1 MIHCYE
7 ALGLKIA
14 LDIGSGSVHLPDDI
28 AFEALKL
35 WDSHSTEEIAKLLR
49 RQFNSKLVDET
60 MEELLEMKA
69 EGLIDVSD
77 TYTEEELQR
86 EGPSVVKAMC
96 LLVAH
101 DCNMRCKYCF
111 ADTGE
116 FHMSSRTMLS
126 ADTGR
131 KALDWLVSK
140 SGERRHIEVDF
151 FGGEPLMNFKVVK
164 ELVAYG
170 RELEKKYDKV
180 FKFTITTNALAIND
194 DVIEYCN
201 KEMENVVIS
210 IDGRKDVHDKMR
222 PGINNRSNYDRVLAN
237 AKKLVEARNQQQYY
251 VRGTYTKYNKDFAE
265 DVFLLADEG
274 FEQISIEPVVAPE
287 TEDYALTEADYED
300 LCREYDA
307 LALRYL
313 ERRKNGKWFSF
324 FHYNVDLSGGP
335 CIKKRLNG
343 CGVGNEYVAVSAE
356 GDIYP
361 CHQFVGKTQFKMGSV
376 LDKSFDTYMQGVFSN
391 NNVLNKAKCRVC
403 WAKFYCSGGC
413 AANAYSFNK
422 RINDPHDF
430 ECMIERKRLE
440 NAIAVYIH
448 EHMDA

>member
-140 SGERRHIEVDF
+140 SGKRRHIEVDF

-201 KEMENVVIS
+201 KEMENVVI
-210 IDGRKDVHDKMR
+210 
-222 PGINNRSNYDRVLAN
+222 
-237 AKKLVEARNQQQYY
+237 
-251 VRGTYTKYNKDFAE
+251 
-265 DVFLLADEG
+265 
-274 FEQISIEPVVAPE
+274 
-287 TEDYALTEADYED
+287 
-300 LCREYDA
+300 
-307 LALRYL
+307 
-313 ERRKNGKWFSF
+313 
-324 FHYNVDLSGGP
+324 
-335 CIKKRLNG
+335 
-343 CGVGNEYVAVSAE
+343 
-356 GDIYP
+356 
-361 CHQFVGKTQFKMGSV
+361 
-376 LDKSFDTYMQGVFSN
+376 
-391 NNVLNKAKCRVC
+391 
-403 WAKFYCSGGC
+403 
-413 AANAYSFNK
+413 
-422 RINDPHDF
+422 
-430 ECMIERKRLE
+430 
-440 NAIAVYIH
+440 
-448 EHMDA
+448 